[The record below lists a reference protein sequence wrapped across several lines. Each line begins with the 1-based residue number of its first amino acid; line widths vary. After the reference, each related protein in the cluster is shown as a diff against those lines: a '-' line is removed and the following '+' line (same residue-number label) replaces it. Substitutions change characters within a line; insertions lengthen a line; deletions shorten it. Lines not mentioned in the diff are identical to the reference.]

1 MASPLDSKKD
11 VVSNTIA
18 QIGNILE
25 SIGLFT
31 PGRDQLQVQQG
42 YSDAGSYDKDAT
54 RERHSKDPEIIPAID
69 LDPTFQT
76 ETMQNIT

>member
-1 MASPLDSKKD
+1 MRLADTKRLYEALSVASPLDSKKD

-31 PGRDQLQVQQG
+31 PGQG
-42 YSDAGSYDKDAT
+42 S
-54 RERHSKDPEIIPAID
+54 
-69 LDPTFQT
+69 
-76 ETMQNIT
+76 ITSSARL